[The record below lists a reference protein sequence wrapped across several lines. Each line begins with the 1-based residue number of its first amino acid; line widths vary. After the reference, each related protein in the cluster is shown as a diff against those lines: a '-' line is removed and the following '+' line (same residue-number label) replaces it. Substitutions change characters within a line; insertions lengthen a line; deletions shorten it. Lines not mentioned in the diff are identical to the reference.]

1 MPEHLC
7 LIWIT
12 SMTPV
17 QMVTGCDHLKSPVPI
32 HLPVNGSFD
41 TLCACFFFF
50 LGSLTWLPP
59 FWTHHESEKKNDV
72 TRSLS
77 PPSPPQSCYISKR
90 KGYFPLELLTYTW
103 QSVSPIWC
111 HSFEILMSN
120 CPLLTSE
127 IGFISVVKGRDDRQI
142 NLPFTSLHLRHLERW
157 SCTNKRREI
166 C

>member
-1 MPEHLC
+1 MWPPPIACSHPSTSKWLLWHPVC
-7 LIWIT
+7 L
-12 SMTPV
+12 
-17 QMVTGCDHLKSPVPI
+17 
-32 HLPVNGSFD
+32 
-41 TLCACFFFF
+41 FFFF
-50 LGSLTWLPP
+50 F
-59 FWTHHESEKKNDV
+59 FWEASHDCHHSEHTTKVEKKMTWPEV
-72 TRSLS
+72 FLPR
-77 PPSPPQSCYISKR
+77 QSRYISKR

-103 QSVSPIWC
+103 QPVSPIWC